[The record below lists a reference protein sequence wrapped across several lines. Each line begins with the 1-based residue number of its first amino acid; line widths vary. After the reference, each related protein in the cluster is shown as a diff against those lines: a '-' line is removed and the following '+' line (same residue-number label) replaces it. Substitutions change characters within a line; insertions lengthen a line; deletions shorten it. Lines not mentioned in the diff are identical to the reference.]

1 MLISKEKRDTC
12 NKSHQIETCY
22 NFPCHNEVCPKRHP
36 PICKFY
42 LRFRMCKFDRK
53 CSYLHQTSCLEKKFE
68 LLANEFDVLKSQNE
82 VLHSEVLKLQKEVSM
97 MKQNSREISSAAVD
111 TSSMKLKELEA
122 VQHSQIPVN
131 CIRRAN
137 GCQKVILSY
146 YSEYTAICDSC
157 KKFLKQKLMSSPHPH
172 YLCPCC
178 HKRSEGPPLSLCTEC
193 VQDILEDG
201 YTESGY
207 RIWIEGLAKLFAFL
221 LIITWFDLPNSFL
234 STNTLSLR
242 F

>member
-82 VLHSEVLKLQKEVSM
+82 VLHYEKDD
-97 MKQNSREISSAAVD
+97 MKAVD
-111 TSSMKLKELEA
+111 SMQFIDILNKDIKELKAKEIGITYKFETPLD
-122 VQHSQIPVN
+122 SSK
-131 CIRRAN
+131 
-137 GCQKVILSY
+137 GLSVLDPNFVFCCDF
-146 YSEYTAICDSC
+146 YSCRVT
-157 KKFLKQKLMSSPHPH
+157 
-172 YLCPCC
+172 
-178 HKRSEGPPLSLCTEC
+178 
-193 VQDILEDG
+193 
-201 YTESGY
+201 
-207 RIWIEGLAKLFAFL
+207 RIAG
-221 LIITWFDLPNSFL
+221 
-234 STNTLSLR
+234 
-242 F
+242 